1 MQRRAIAGAAPD
13 TYDVEPLPASHP
25 LRSLEN
31 VPATPRIGFVTKA
44 TYETFFRDTVENISA
59 WLDGHPLRVI
69 EP

>member
-1 MQRRAIAGAAPD
+1 M
-13 TYDVEPLPASHP
+13 
-25 LRSLEN
+25 
-31 VPATPRIGFVTKA
+31 GFVTKA